1 MKAITYTRTGNKS
14 AETAL
19 SKSVFG
25 VPVSHELL
33 KQASVRSLSN
43 IRHAGAK
50 VLTRAEVRGGGK
62 KPWRQKGTGRAR
74 FGSTRV
80 NIWRHGGV
88 AHGPTGNANFTK
100 DLPKNMI
107 KASIRMALSEQ
118 AQSIKI
124 IEKFTIE
131 QPKTQ
136 LADNLLAKL
145 STVGNVLLIGLN
157 TDINFVRATNNLVG
171 VKLINY
177 DRLQCYDVLC
187 ADEIIIEK
195 DALTELDKWL
205 GGAKK

>member
-19 SKSVFG
+19 NKSTFG
-25 VPVSHELL
+25 VEVSHELL

-43 IRHAGAK
+43 TRHAGAK

-107 KASIRMALSEQ
+107 KASIRMALTEQ
-118 AQSIKI
+118 AANIKI
-124 IEKFTIE
+124 IEKFSIE
-131 QPKTQ
+131 KPKTK
-136 LADNLLAKL
+136 LADNLIAKL
-145 STVGNVLLIGLN
+145 STGDNVLLVGFD
-157 TDINFVRATNNLVG
+157 TDPGFKRAVSNLVG
-171 VKLINY
+171 VRYISYTK
-177 DRLQCYDVLC
+177 LQCYDVLC
-187 ADEIIIEK
+187 ADDIIIEK
-195 DALTELDKWL
+195 EALSAIEKWL
-205 GGAKK
+205 GGTKK

>member
-14 AETAL
+14 TETTL
-19 SKSVFG
+19 SKSTFG
-25 VPVSHELL
+25 VEVSQELL

-43 IRHAGAK
+43 LRHAGAK

-88 AHGPTGNANFTK
+88 AHGPTGNANFNK

-118 AQSIKI
+118 SANIKI
-124 IEKFTIE
+124 IEKFAIE
-131 QPKTQ
+131 KPKTK
-136 LADNLLAKL
+136 LADNLIAKL
-145 STVGNVLLIGLN
+145 SDGSNVLLVGHD
-157 TDINFVRATNNLVG
+157 TDPGFVRAVSNLAG
-171 VKLINY
+171 VKHINY
-177 DRLQCYDVLC
+177 NQLQCYDILC

-195 DALTELDKWL
+195 PALDALDKWL
-205 GGAKK
+205 GGTKK

>member
-14 AETAL
+14 TETAL
-19 SKSVFG
+19 NKSVFG
-25 VPVSHELL
+25 VEVSHELL

-50 VLTRAEVRGGGK
+50 VLTRAEVSGGGK

-88 AHGPTGNANFTK
+88 AHGPTGNANFNK

-118 AQSIKI
+118 AENIKI
-124 IEKFTIE
+124 IEKFSIE
-131 QPKTQ
+131 KPKTK
-136 LADNLLAKL
+136 LADNLLAKI
-145 STVGNVLLIGLN
+145 STEGNVLLIGCN
-157 TDINFVRATNNLVG
+157 TDIGFVQATNNLLG
-171 VKLINY
+171 VNLVNYNKL
-177 DRLQCYDVLC
+177 RCYDVLC

-195 DALTELDKWL
+195 EALTELDKWL
-205 GGAKK
+205 GSSKK

>member
-14 AETAL
+14 AETTL
-19 SKSVFG
+19 NKSTFG
-25 VPVSHELL
+25 VEVSHELL

-43 IRHAGAK
+43 LRHAGAK

-107 KASIRMALSEQ
+107 KASIRMALTEQSEN
-118 AQSIKI
+118 IKI
-124 IEKFTIE
+124 IEKFSIE
-131 QPKTQ
+131 KPKTK
-136 LADNLLAKL
+136 LADNLITKL
-145 STVGNVLLIGLN
+145 SDGNNVLLVGFD
-157 TDINFVRATNNLVG
+157 TDPGFIRAVANLSG
-171 VKLINY
+171 VKYINY
-177 DRLQCYDVLC
+177 NQLQCYDVLC
-187 ADEIIIEK
+187 ADDIIIEK
-195 DALTELDKWL
+195 QALAEIDKWL
-205 GGAKK
+205 GGSKK

>member
-14 AETAL
+14 SDTTL
-19 SKSVFG
+19 SKSVFE
-25 VPVSHELL
+25 VEVSHELL
-33 KQASVRSLSN
+33 KQANVRLLSN
-43 IRHAGAK
+43 LRHAGAK

-118 AQSIKI
+118 SKNIKV
-124 IEKFTIE
+124 IEKFSIE
-131 QPKTQ
+131 KPKTK
-136 LADNLLAKL
+136 LADNLLSKL
-145 STVGNVLLIGLN
+145 SNGNNILLVGSDVDQG
-157 TDINFVRATNNLVG
+157 FVRSVRNLVG
-171 VKLINY
+171 VKYVEYSQLQSY
-177 DRLQCYDVLC
+177 DILC
-187 ADEIIIEK
+187 ADDIVIEK
-195 DALTELDKWL
+195 QALTEIEKWL
-205 GGAKK
+205 GGNKK

>member
-14 AETAL
+14 TETAL

-25 VPVSHELL
+25 VEVSHELL

-50 VLTRAEVRGGGK
+50 VLTRAEVSGGGK

-100 DLPKNMI
+100 ELPKNMV

-118 AQSIKI
+118 ADNIKI
-124 IEKFTIE
+124 IEKFSIE
-131 QPKTQ
+131 KPKTK
-136 LADNLLAKL
+136 LADNLLSKI
-145 STVGNVLLIGLN
+145 STEGNVLLIGCN
-157 TDINFVRATNNLVG
+157 TEVGFVQATNNLLG
-171 VKLINY
+171 VKLVNY

-195 DALTELDKWL
+195 EALIQLDKWL
-205 GGAKK
+205 GSNKK